1 MLFWTACHHMLSM
14 SQCQVILSVMS
25 HCFIYSAS
33 IANMASRVFEFF
45 SLKTWLIVIEYGANR
60 AGDWFLICIMLYII
74 WKLVIC
80 RTSST
85 INNYRIYIETREKG
99 KNVLINSGDLIGHR
113 DVTSRISAVYVRSTR
128 WRKFRKEGGGGRT
141 DPKLARYVHPG
152 MAHASCKFRPRG
164 VKIDPAGVNFV
175 FQPYAL

>member
-1 MLFWTACHHMLSM
+1 MKQSWS
-14 SQCQVILSVMS
+14 
-25 HCFIYSAS
+25 
-33 IANMASRVFEFF
+33 
-45 SLKTWLIVIEYGANR
+45 NR

-113 DVTSRISAVYVRSTR
+113 DVTSQISAVYVCSTR
-128 WRKFRKEGGGGRT
+128 WRKFLKEGVVAQTQNLQGTCILVWHMCHVSFDPEGSKLTPQGSIWFFSLMPSSSDTLWRNFTKFGTRVQCNKGFQNMYKLGGW
-141 DPKLARYVHPG
+141 K
-152 MAHASCKFRPRG
+152 K
-164 VKIDPAGVNFV
+164 
-175 FQPYAL
+175 

>member
-1 MLFWTACHHMLSM
+1 
-14 SQCQVILSVMS
+14 
-25 HCFIYSAS
+25 
-33 IANMASRVFEFF
+33 
-45 SLKTWLIVIEYGANR
+45 
-60 AGDWFLICIMLYII
+60 MLYII

-128 WRKFRKEGGGGRT
+128 WRKFRKEGGSHR
-141 DPKLARYVHPG
+141 PKTCNVR
-152 MAHASCKFRPRG
+152 ASWYGTC
-164 VKIDPAGVNFV
+164 VM
-175 FQPYAL
+175 

>member
-1 MLFWTACHHMLSM
+1 MCTVQLHDSLTFLSWWWEVKKLNIYWTFTFH
-14 SQCQVILSVMS
+14 
-25 HCFIYSAS
+25 FYSCWIRTS
-33 IANMASRVFEFF
+33 
-45 SLKTWLIVIEYGANR
+45 NR

-152 MAHASCKFRPRG
+152 IRGWKSDEVATHKFSGTSSGYLRFLRTQKHRA
-164 VKIDPAGVNFV
+164 VTYDAV
-175 FQPYAL
+175 Q